1 MSCSIC
7 NHPDRQAI
15 DQALVAGSATLA
27 ALSQQYQLSTSA
39 LHRHKAHLQAKV
51 GRAKA
56 QLQDNLLQG
65 CLFWLSQALEMIMQ
79 TAQAAQ
85 AEGNYKIVLQAVAQG
100 TRLINLMLK
109 HELPL
114 DDRLLYEILTSPQW
128 PAQTGLLPP
137 DPNIMA
143 KSRQSLT
150 GIFSSPCP
158 EGEALPESL
167 DFPEDMDTLQAILST
182 LAQPPDTPP
191 KTANRKPKTENR
203 PFKQWE
209 KSGKLAGKIPP
220 KADKNEQDQ
229 GDMILQKIAGIDLAS
244 LLNAPVGAANSPLT
258 SLFQPRGDDESIPP
272 DIPLAEFI
280 YEKSLQ
286 AGNNGKNPVRP
297 AAPGPG
303 RGAAMAVSTEP

>member
-1 MSCSIC
+1 MSCPIC

-15 DQALVAGSATLA
+15 DEALVAGSATLA
-27 ALSQQYQLSTSA
+27 ALSQQYRLSTSA

-65 CLFWLSQALEMIMQ
+65 CLFWLTQALEMIMQ
-79 TAQAAQ
+79 TASAAQ
-85 AEGNYKIVLQAVAQG
+85 AEGSHKLVLQALAQG
-100 TRLINLMLK
+100 TRLITIILK
-109 HELPL
+109 HDLPL
-114 DDRLLYEILTSPQW
+114 DDRTVFELLSSPQW
-128 PAQTGLLPP
+128 ADQSGLLPH

-158 EGEALPESL
+158 EGEALPEDL
-167 DFPEDMDTLQAILST
+167 DTLQAILST
-182 LAQPPDTPP
+182 LTQPPDTPP
-191 KTANRKPKTENR
+191 KTANRKPETQNR

-209 KSGKLAGKIPP
+209 KSGKSAGKIPP
-220 KADKNEQDQ
+220 KVNKTEQDQ
-229 GDMILQKIAGIDLAS
+229 GDKLLQKIAGIDLAS
-244 LLNAPVGAANSPLT
+244 LLHAPVGAADSPLA
-258 SLFQPRGDDESIPP
+258 SLFQAPGDDQKIPT

-280 YEKSLQ
+280 YEKSLR
-286 AGNNGKNPVRP
+286 AESTGKNPVRP

-303 RGAAMAVSTEP
+303 RGAAPAVPTAP